1 LLSHIVTALGEKIK
15 DSACHVFTAISTYVA
30 IVAVSCRI
38 GEAKVTVLVYL
49 RLLHACKPFGVA
61 VAGVIISF
69 LVGTTL
75 IWRARV
81 NAVGIRNTSAVG
93 CCCSTGY

>member
-1 LLSHIVTALGEKIK
+1 MLGHIVTALGEKIK

-38 GEAKVTVLVYL
+38 GEAKVIVLVYL

-69 LVGTTL
+69 LVGTAL

-93 CCCSTGY
+93 CRCGARY